1 VIVSSFSDPARWAE
15 QQWSTAALGDARRTR
30 RAVQLGAALASRPEA
45 SLPQQSGFWHQLKAA
60 YRLLN
65 EPDVT
70 HAALSEPHWQAT
82 RQQAAHAGTV
92 LFVQDTSDLDFSAH
106 RHTKGLGWIGNTGG
120 RGFLLHS
127 CLAVRPTAVP
137 EILGVAA
144 QRVWTRHEVKKGT
157 ETRAARAQRP
167 KESEVW
173 AQVVETIGPV
183 PASDQRWVSV
193 SDRAS
198 DIFSFVRRAR
208 AQNWHCLWRVGQ
220 NRLVFTVRG
229 RQAKLL
235 HWVRRLPAQ
244 TQTVIELRGRA
255 EQPPRTVH
263 LQVAWSAVTLCPPRN
278 GRQRQQ
284 EPVSGWCVRCW
295 EAGKRKNALEWILF
309 TTVPVTDAASA
320 LERIEWYRCRWV
332 VEEYHKALK
341 TGCAMEQRQLQSA
354 QGLLALLG
362 LLAIVAVRLLQW
374 RTVARTAPDT
384 PASPVVEPELLDTV
398 VRLRG
403 GSADRMTVDQFWRAV
418 AGLGGFL
425 GRKGDGDPG
434 WQTLWRGWQRLQDLC
449 WGLQQLPVPGKEC
462 G

>member
-1 VIVSSFSDPARWAE
+1 VVLSSFSDPVNWAE

-45 SLPQQSGFWHQLKAA
+45 SLPEQTGFWQPLKAA

-70 HAALSEPHWQAT
+70 HIALSEPHWQAT
-82 RQQAAHAGTV
+82 RQQAAQTHTV
-92 LFVQDTSDLDFSAH
+92 LFVQDTSDLDFTAH
-106 RHTKGLGWIGNTGG
+106 RHTKDLGWIGNTGG

-137 EILGVAA
+137 EILGLAA
-144 QRVWTRHEVKKGT
+144 QQVWTRHEVKKGT
-157 ETRAARAQRP
+157 ETRATRAKRR
-167 KESEVW
+167 KESDVW
-173 AQVVETIGPV
+173 AEVVETIGPAA
-183 PASDQRWVSV
+183 PDQCWVSV

-208 AQNWHCLWRVGQ
+208 AQGWHGLWRVGQ
-220 NRLVFTVRG
+220 NRLVRTGRG
-229 RQAKLL
+229 RVAKLL
-235 HWVRRLPAQ
+235 DWVRRLPAQ
-244 TQTVIELRGRA
+244 TETVVELRGRDG
-255 EQPPRTVH
+255 QPPRTVR
-263 LQVAWSAVTLCPPRN
+263 LQVAWSAAALCPPRN

-284 EPVSGWCVRCW
+284 EPVAGWCIRCW
-295 EAGKRKNALEWILF
+295 EPGKRKNALEWVLF

-320 LERIEWYRCRWV
+320 RERIEWYRLRWV

-341 TGCAMEQRQLQSA
+341 TGCAMEQRQLRSA
-354 QGLLALLG
+354 QGLRALLG
-362 LLAIVAVRLLQW
+362 FLAIVAVRLLQL
-374 RTVARTAPDT
+374 RTIARTAPDT
-384 PASPVVEPELLDTV
+384 PATQVVEPEFVETM
-398 VRLRG
+398 VRFRG
-403 GSADRMTVDQFWRAV
+403 GSVDRMTADQFWRAV

-425 GRKGDGDPG
+425 GRRGDGDPG

-449 WGLQQLPVPGKEC
+449 WGRYQVPVPSYKC

>member
-1 VIVSSFSDPARWAE
+1 VILRSFSDPAGWAE

-30 RAVQLGAALASRPEA
+30 RAVQLGAALAACPEA
-45 SLPQQSGFWHQLKAA
+45 NLPQQTGSWGGLKSA
-60 YRLLN
+60 YRLLH

-82 RQQAAHAGTV
+82 RQQAEQAGTV
-92 LFVQDTSDLDFSAH
+92 LFVQDTSELDFTAH
-106 RHTKGLGWIGNTGG
+106 RHTKDLGWIGNTGG

-137 EILGVAA
+137 EILGLAA

-157 ETRAARAQRP
+157 ETRAARSKRR
-167 KESEVW
+167 KESDVW
-173 AQVVETIGPV
+173 AEVVEAIGPAA
-183 PASDQRWVSV
+183 PEQCWVSV

-198 DIFSFVRRAR
+198 DVFSFVRRAR
-208 AQNWHCLWRVGQ
+208 AQGWHCLWRVGQ
-220 NRLVFTVRG
+220 NRVVLAGSG
-229 RQAKLL
+229 RKTKLL
-235 HWVRRLPAQ
+235 LDWARRLPAQ
-244 TQTVIELRGRA
+244 TETAIDLRGRA
-255 EQPPRTVH
+255 EQLPRTVR
-263 LQVAWSAVTLCPPRN
+263 LQVAWNEVTLCPPCN
-278 GRQRQQ
+278 GQERQQ
-284 EPVSGWCVRCW
+284 APVSGWCVRCW
-295 EAGKRKNALEWILF
+295 ETSKRKHALEWILF

-320 LERIEWYRCRWV
+320 LERIEWYRLRWV

-341 TGCAMEQRQLQSA
+341 TGCAMEQRQLQRA

-362 LLAIVAVRLLQW
+362 LLAIVAVRLLQL
-374 RTVARTAPDT
+374 RTVARSAPDT
-384 PASPVVEPELLDTV
+384 PASQVVEPELLETV

-403 GSADRMTVDQFWRAV
+403 RSSSPMTADQFWRAV

-425 GRKGDGDPG
+425 GRKGDGNPG

-449 WGLQQLPVPGKEC
+449 WGVQAAPVPSDKC

>member
-1 VIVSSFSDPARWAE
+1 VILSSFSDPVRWAQ
-15 QQWSTAALGDARRTR
+15 QQWGNAALGDARRTR
-30 RAVQLGAALASRPEA
+30 RTVQLGAALASRPEA
-45 SLPQQSGFWHQLKAA
+45 SLPQQTGSWGELKSA
-60 YRLLN
+60 YRLLH

-82 RQQAAHAGTV
+82 RQQARQADTV
-92 LFVQDTSDLDFSAH
+92 LFVQDTSELDFTAH
-106 RHTKGLGWIGNTGG
+106 RQTTGLGWTGNKRG

-127 CLAVRPTAVP
+127 CLAVRPTAMP

-144 QRVWTRHEVKKGT
+144 QQIWTRHEIRKGT
-157 ETRAARAQRP
+157 ETRAARARRR

-173 AQVVETIGPV
+173 AEVVETIGPA
-183 PASDQRWVSV
+183 PTSDQRWVSV

-198 DIFSFVRRAR
+198 DIFFLARRAR
-208 AQNWHCLWRVGQ
+208 AQGWHCLWRVGQ
-220 NRLVFTVRG
+220 NRMVRTANG
-229 RQAKLL
+229 REAKLL
-235 HWVRRLPAQ
+235 DWARRLPAQ
-244 TQTVIELRGRA
+244 TETALELRGRA
-255 EQPPRTVH
+255 DQPSRTVR
-263 LQVAWSAVTLCPPRN
+263 LQVAWSAMALCAPRN
-278 GRQRQQ
+278 GPERSQA
-284 EPVSGWCVRCW
+284 PVSGWCVRCW

-320 LERIEWYRCRWV
+320 LERIDWYRLRWV

-341 TGCAMEQRQLQSA
+341 TGCAMERRQLRSGS
-354 QGLLALLG
+354 GLLALLG
-362 LLAIVAVRLLQW
+362 LLAIVAVRLLQL
-374 RTVARTAPDT
+374 RTIARAAPATLASQVAEPDFL
-384 PASPVVEPELLDTV
+384 ETV

-403 GSADRMTVDQFWRAV
+403 GSGNSMTADQFWRAV

-449 WGLQQLPVPGKEC
+449 WGVRAVPVPGHKC

>member
-1 VIVSSFSDPARWAE
+1 
-15 QQWSTAALGDARRTR
+15 
-30 RAVQLGAALASRPEA
+30 
-45 SLPQQSGFWHQLKAA
+45 
-60 YRLLN
+60 
-65 EPDVT
+65 
-70 HAALSEPHWQAT
+70 
-82 RQQAAHAGTV
+82 
-92 LFVQDTSDLDFSAH
+92 
-106 RHTKGLGWIGNTGG
+106 
-120 RGFLLHS
+120 
-127 CLAVRPTAVP
+127 
-137 EILGVAA
+137 
-144 QRVWTRHEVKKGT
+144 
-157 ETRAARAQRP
+157 
-167 KESEVW
+167 
-173 AQVVETIGPV
+173 
-183 PASDQRWVSV
+183 
-193 SDRAS
+193 
-198 DIFSFVRRAR
+198 
-208 AQNWHCLWRVGQ
+208 
-220 NRLVFTVRG
+220 
-229 RQAKLL
+229 
-235 HWVRRLPAQ
+235 
-244 TQTVIELRGRA
+244 
-255 EQPPRTVH
+255 
-263 LQVAWSAVTLCPPRN
+263 
-278 GRQRQQ
+278 
-284 EPVSGWCVRCW
+284 VSGWCVRCW

>member
-1 VIVSSFSDPARWAE
+1 VILSSFSDPARWAQ
-15 QQWSTAALGDARRTR
+15 QQWGDAVLGDARRTR

-45 SLPQQSGFWHQLKAA
+45 SLPQQTGSWGELKSA
-60 YRLLN
+60 YRLLH

-82 RQQAAHAGTV
+82 RQQAAQADTV
-92 LFVQDTSDLDFSAH
+92 LFVQDTSELDFTAH
-106 RHTKGLGWIGNTGG
+106 RQTKDLGWIGNTGG
-120 RGFLLHS
+120 RGFFLHS

-157 ETRAARAQRP
+157 ETRATRAKRR

-173 AQVVETIGPV
+173 AEVVETIGPAV
-183 PASDQRWVSV
+183 PDQCWVSV

-198 DIFSFVRRAR
+198 DIFSLVRRAR
-208 AQNWHCLWRVGQ
+208 AQGWHCLWRVGQ
-220 NRLVFTVRG
+220 NRLMLTGSG
-229 RQAKLL
+229 RKAKLL
-235 HWVRRLPAQ
+235 DWVRRLPAQ
-244 TQTVIELRGRA
+244 TETVIELRGRA
-255 EQPPRTVH
+255 EQPPRTVC

-278 GRQRQQ
+278 GPERQQ
-284 EPVSGWCVRCW
+284 APVSGWCVRCW
-295 EAGKRKNALEWILF
+295 EADKRKNALEWVLF

-320 LERIEWYRCRWV
+320 RERIEWYRLRWV

-341 TGCAMEQRQLQSA
+341 TGCAMEQRQLRSA

-362 LLAIVAVRLLQW
+362 FLAIVAVRLLQL

-384 PASPVVEPELLDTV
+384 PASQVVEPELLEIV
-398 VRLRG
+398 VRFRG
-403 GSADRMTVDQFWRAV
+403 GSANPMTADQFWRAV

-425 GRKGDGDPG
+425 GRQGDGDPG

-449 WGLQQLPVPGKEC
+449 WGLQQFPVPGKEC